1 MGKPI
6 TKGSHFLPRTY
17 LKHFLLENKLLMYKK
32 GKIFFKSNLDSR
44 QRIIEISGEKGLNR
58 IGKENNLYRIE
69 LREGIAPN
77 LFEDLFQE
85 IAENNFDNLVEKIK
99 KKGIDER
106 IEDKLKEKISIF
118 IAVMRLRTPLFKWEI
133 EEATA
138 QFVKNTTKWNARMI
152 NEEEKERLKVDYEK
166 ETGKMITDKEFKET
180 IEDMAQG
187 EFDGTKIE
195 FSNNLFL
202 KAIAL
207 SLEKHSYIFFNMKM
221 GILKAKEGRYFVTS
235 DNPVVYFVPKEKV
248 NFYNNYKSLASPF
261 TEVFF
266 SLTKDYGIYLC
277 RKDGYREIVMSADRK
292 MIDIFN
298 ENIAINSKDFIF
310 SPLKMNFLNKFIE
323 EYIPYPFKITTT

>member
-1 MGKPI
+1 MSKPI

-32 GKIFFKSNLDSR
+32 GETFFKSNLDSE
-44 QRIIEISGEKGLNR
+44 QRIIKILGEKGLNG
-58 IGKENNLYRIE
+58 IGKKNNLYRIE
-69 LREGIAPN
+69 LREGTEPN

-99 KKGIDER
+99 KKSINEE
-106 IEDKLKEKISIF
+106 IEDKLKEKISMF
-118 IAVMRLRTPLFKWEI
+118 IATMRLRTPFFKWEI
-133 EEATA
+133 EEIMA
-138 QFVKNTTKWNARMI
+138 QFFKNTTKWNARMI
-152 NEEEKERLKVDYEK
+152 NEEEKIRLKIDYEK
-166 ETGKMITDKEFKET
+166 ETGKTIIDKEFRET

-187 EFDGTKIE
+187 KFDGTKME
-195 FSNNLFL
+195 FSNNFFL

-207 SLEKHSYIFFNMKM
+207 NLEEHLHIFFNMKM
-221 GILKAKEGRYFVTS
+221 GILKAKEGRHFLTS

-248 NFYNNYKSLASPF
+248 DFYNNYRNLVSPF

-277 RKDGYREIVMSADRK
+277 RRDDYREIVMLADRK
-292 MIDIFN
+292 TIDIFN
-298 ENIAINSKDFIF
+298 KNIAINSKDFIF

-323 EYIPYPFKITTT
+323 EYVPYPFKIATT